1 MTFDEYQKAA
11 LSTAIFPGLER
22 RDLLYA
28 GLGLSSEAGEVA
40 GKLKKFVRDYGV
52 SEGTQLSL
60 GMQNALKDELGD
72 CAWYL
77 AVLASMAG
85 LTLDEVLVRNL
96 EKLASRAERGVIQG
110 SGDTR

>member
-1 MTFDEYQKAA
+1 
-11 LSTAIFPGLER
+11 
-22 RDLLYA
+22 
-28 GLGLSSEAGEVA
+28 
-40 GKLKKFVRDYGV
+40 
-52 SEGTQLSL
+52 
-60 GMQNALKDELGD
+60 MQNALKDELGD